1 MFNLFPQHPA
11 PYLGPADWKQGASMT
26 LRDHFAG
33 LAMQA
38 LISCTWKERG
48 DTDYVVGND
57 DDVVNLHRRAYE
69 HADAM
74 MKARSNT

>member
-1 MFNLFPQHPA
+1 
-11 PYLGPADWKQGASMT
+11 MT